1 MEIESKYYLVDF
13 NVQGKW
19 FSCVVKFFEGD
30 RHWTCVYFNKENRND
45 WFIRK
50 EVISPELL
58 KHGIETSPE
67 VFDARLNQI
76 LIQLRVGVK

>member
-1 MEIESKYYLVDF
+1 MEIEPKYYLVDF

-30 RHWTCVYFNKENRND
+30 RHWTCVYFNKENKND
-45 WFIRK
+45 WFVRK

-58 KHGIETSPE
+58 KHGMEISPE
-67 VFDARLNQI
+67 VFDGRLNQI
-76 LIQLRVGVK
+76 LIQLGVK